1 MAASSLIRSI
11 VGGLAPLFSEKLYT
25 KFDVGWAFTLLAG
38 IALAFAPIPWLV
50 HRYGEKWRRTGRL
63 KEDTDVEMS
72 TRHGAGGARAAEG
85 EVDAFLKTI
94 VAQRNNV

>member
-38 IALAFAPIPWLV
+38 IALAFAPVPWLV

-72 TRHGAGGARAAEG
+72 TRGGAGGPRGAEG
-85 EVDAFLKTI
+85 EVDALLERN
-94 VAQRNNV
+94 VA